1 MQNPFSRAIY
11 GVDVMLDS
19 RFKPKILEVRL
30 KYFPVWRLVPW
41 ISLQDIVRKP
51 ALNFSSWTPD
61 CVFHK
66 GTGIIT
72 IVGADCVVLLV
83 LAVRL
88 SGRGFRRGASSA
100 FFGFFCTVGNSCER
114 ATNGNSFS
122 LLGAF
127 LHFFICFVSRFRVS
141 CFFRSVT
148 SKFESL
154 PFLQVYRV
162 STIVLSW
169 RWFLGQTGSFM
180 REAIFFWNF

>member
-1 MQNPFSRAIY
+1 
-11 GVDVMLDS
+11 VD
-19 RFKPKILEVRL
+19 F
-30 KYFPVWRLVPW
+30 
-41 ISLQDIVRKP
+41 
-51 ALNFSSWTPD
+51 A
-61 CVFHK
+61 
-66 GTGIIT
+66 
-72 IVGADCVVLLV
+72 VVLAPRFLV
-83 LAVRL
+83 
-88 SGRGFRRGASSA
+88 
-100 FFGFFCTVGNSCER
+100 FFCTVGNSCER

-180 REAIFFWNF
+180 REAKFFLEFLVIIILFFSKISVF